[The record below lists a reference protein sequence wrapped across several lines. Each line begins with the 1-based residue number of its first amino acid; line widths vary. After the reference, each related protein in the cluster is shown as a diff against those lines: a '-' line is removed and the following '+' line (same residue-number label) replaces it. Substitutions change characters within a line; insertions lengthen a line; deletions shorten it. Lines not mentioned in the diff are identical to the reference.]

1 MSIITLGEYITGVFS
16 LKYFAAKHE
25 KKIANNFFIF
35 VVHQSATFYASHYA
49 YIETCLFIIF
59 FVIYNK

>member
-25 KKIANNFFIF
+25 KKKS
-35 VVHQSATFYASHYA
+35 Q
-49 YIETCLFIIF
+49 IIF
-59 FVIYNK
+59 LFS